1 MANNSPRMAINFKVD
16 DLKMCFSSGNFL
28 REMFARGGHDWWFL
42 FVSFLNK
49 LHYPGELCRLG
60 FWYTSLREKAARLM
74 VKILIAAQAINLSSE
89 TQKTFQD
96 GVGFTM
102 FARQA

>member
-1 MANNSPRMAINFKVD
+1 MANNSPPMAINFKVD
-16 DLKMCFSSGNFL
+16 ELKMCFSSGNFL
-28 REMFARGGHDWWFL
+28 REMVAPGGH
-42 FVSFLNK
+42 
-49 LHYPGELCRLG
+49 PGELCRLG